1 MGGRY
6 KPPNQ
11 VQGAGFQ
18 ENLGIQVK
26 RQEVTFSES

>member
-11 VQGAGFQ
+11 VPGVRVQ
-18 ENLGIQVK
+18 ESLEIQVK
-26 RQEVTFSES
+26 RQEVTFPES